1 MTAHRAVA
9 VRRTNPRFSATGRY
23 STSVVTDDHGRFALE
38 GWALG
43 PSGPRR
49 RFAVPVAEPERTIGL
64 PSEDGRTALVEHR
77 SGASTLT
84 VLNGDGRRDRAP
96 DDLEWCQLLPAPA
109 GSALAVGLRR
119 TGSGSRILLVH
130 PDDGVTELAGIE
142 APLVT
147 GWPFGPSRML
157 LGAADGSAYLLD
169 LRSGLLE
176 RLPDELAPAGTVLL
190 GVGTERFVLAQQWN
204 SSWRLLL
211 GSLSEPLRP
220 LSLPA
225 EAGRASPV
233 AIGPDGRQ
241 LALVVERGAANQLM
255 LLDHDGAFTIAN
267 AGASMLPAAAWT
279 ADGLWGIGSTPDRP
293 PGYYWL
299 APAGTAPQWCPP
311 AEDGPAARLESFA
324 GADGAKLE
332 AVVYGPDWR
341 AAEHVVLALHGG
353 PRDHW
358 RLAFDPSLRILAGS
372 GVCVIALNQR
382 GSTGYGLE
390 FELAIKGCW
399 GGPDLADI
407 RAVAA
412 GLRNRRPAGSRP
424 PALWG
429 TSYGAFLAL
438 LAAAAEPDAWAG
450 CVAISPFASA
460 ERLYGGASTRV
471 RALIER
477 LDARRPIEDDLGSR
491 DLVRLGARIRCP
503 VLIAHGG
510 LDERIPVDQAR
521 AIVSAIDA
529 AEVRYLE
536 LADRGH
542 AVLLPHPDDAVLR
555 AAIALVGSG
564 APVARTDDV
573 LSCSNPSLSERG

>member
-1 MTAHRAVA
+1 MTAFVA
-9 VRRTNPRFSATGRY
+9 VRRTNPRFSASGRY
-23 STSVVTDDHGRFALE
+23 STSVVTDDAGRFRLE

-64 PSEDGRTALVEHR
+64 PNEDGLTLLVEHR
-77 SGASTLT
+77 SDASILA
-84 VLNGDGRRDRAP
+84 VLDGDGHRDRAP
-96 DDLEWCQLLPAPA
+96 IHVEGCQLLPAPA
-109 GSALAVGLRR
+109 GPALAVGLRR
-119 TGSGSRILLVH
+119 TRAGSRILLVGS
-130 PDDGVTELAGIE
+130 DGVAELAAIE

-147 GWPFGPSRML
+147 GWPFGANRML

-169 LRSGLLE
+169 LGSGRAE
-176 RLPDELAPAGTVLL
+176 RMPEELIPAGTVLL
-190 GVGTERFVLAQQWN
+190 GVGTERFVLAQPRD
-204 SSWRLLL
+204 SSSRLLL
-211 GSLSEPLRP
+211 GSLSEPPRP
-220 LSLPA
+220 LSLPV

-233 AIGPDGRQ
+233 AIRPDGRQ
-241 LALVVERGAANQLM
+241 LALVVERGAASRLM
-255 LLDHDGAFTIAN
+255 LLDHDGACTTAD
-267 AGASMLPAAAWT
+267 AGISMMPAGAWT
-279 ADGLWGIGSTPDRP
+279 ADGLWGIGSSPDRP
-293 PGYYWL
+293 PGYFWL
-299 APAGTAPQWCPP
+299 APADTVPQWSTP
-311 AEDGPAARLESFA
+311 AEDGPAARLESFT

-341 AAEHVVLALHGG
+341 AAEQVVLALHGG

-358 RLAFDPSLRILAGS
+358 RMAFDPSLRILAGS
-372 GVCVIALNQR
+372 GACVIALNQR

-399 GGPDLADI
+399 GGPDLADV

-412 GLRNRRPAGSRP
+412 GLRSRRPAGCHP

-438 LAAAAEPDAWAG
+438 LAAAAEPSGWAA

-460 ERLYGGASTRV
+460 ERLHAVASARV

-477 LDARRPIEDDLGSR
+477 LDALRPIEDDLATR
-491 DLVRLGARIRCP
+491 DLVRLAPRIRCP
-503 VLIAHGG
+503 VLIAHG
-510 LDERIPVDQAR
+510 LQDERIPVDQAR
-521 AIVSAIDA
+521 AIVAAIDA

-542 AVLLPHPDDAVLR
+542 AVLRPHRDDAVLR

-573 LSCSNPSLSERG
+573 LSGSNPSLSERG